1 LVGKI
6 LVIFHFITIIAKKEK
21 SNKQTNKEKEKIQK

>member
-6 LVIFHFITIIAKKEK
+6 LVIFLFITIIIKKEI
-21 SNKQTNKEKEKIQK
+21 NKEKEKNSKTSLY